1 MEKRIDEALKDLQ
14 GSLKKISSL
23 IAWRNLQLAQQRPN
37 VPPSFQI
44 YDSTEGEIKL
54 ETGFFL
60 KTAFD
65 IRGVF
70 NELPVSLR
78 EVVNRRLL
86 TLEARMDKLLSTQPA
101 AL

>member
-1 MEKRIDEALKDLQ
+1 MEKQIDEALKDLQ

-23 IAWRNLQLAQQRPN
+23 IEWRSLQLAEQRPH

-44 YDSTEGEIKL
+44 YDSPEGDIKL

-65 IRGVF
+65 IRSVL

-86 TLEARMDKLLSTQPA
+86 TLEARLDKLLSTQPA
-101 AL
+101 GL